1 MEALNIKEELFENNE
16 FVNFL
21 DGVLQ
26 KKLSNYNLELLIQCE
41 RKGITEDTTFAKIT
55 ELKKIR
61 EEVISLKNMDKLENL
76 ISIISDDQTNTLK
89 TNEVLQMAV

>member
-41 RKGITEDTTFAKIT
+41 RKGITEDTTLAKIT

-61 EEVISLKNMDKLENL
+61 KEVISLKNMDKLENL
-76 ISIISDDQTNTLK
+76 ISIISDDQINTLK

>member
-1 MEALNIKEELFENNE
+1 MEALKIKEELFENNE

-41 RKGITEDTTFAKIT
+41 RKGITEDTTSAKIT

-61 EEVISLKNMDKLENL
+61 EEVISLKNLDKLENL
-76 ISIISDDQTNTLK
+76 IAIISDDQINTLK
-89 TNEVLQMAV
+89 TNEVLQMVV